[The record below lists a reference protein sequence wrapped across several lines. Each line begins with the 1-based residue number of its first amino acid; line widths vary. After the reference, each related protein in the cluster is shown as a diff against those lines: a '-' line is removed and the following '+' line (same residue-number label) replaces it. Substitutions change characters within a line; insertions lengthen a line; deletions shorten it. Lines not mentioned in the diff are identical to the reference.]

1 MDTLYRYGLLWLAFA
16 WYMLTATAQTQ
27 PDFHT
32 VSGVVR
38 SEDTGKGIAHI
49 SVTVPQEHVSTVT
62 NADGYFVLKTRQ
74 MPQRITLSHVGYRTK
89 EVTLDRQTQNLE
101 IMLKPS
107 VVMLTEIIVN
117 SGDAREI
124 LKAAVAKIPANFS
137 GNAELFRGF
146 YRETTRK
153 GRRYI
158 YVGEAVIDM
167 YKTAYNRPVAGD
179 RVRIDKARRLLSPN
193 AADTLGAKVQGG
205 PTLPLYVDVAKNIE
219 YIFSDAEMMNYD
231 YSLDTPTAIDDRP
244 QIVIDMRPRLTVNY
258 PLYFGRIFI
267 DRNTLAFTRV
277 ELELDMS
284 DKAKAT
290 MAMLVR
296 KPVGVRFKPK
306 ELRIIADYVT
316 QQGVTRLNYVQ
327 SSSVFGC
334 EWKRKLFSSNYRVTA
349 EMVVTDR
356 YPEATPIAGR
366 SSFDSRSSLF
376 DKVELFE
383 DSHFWGK
390 DNIIEPT
397 ENLLKAIDKLKHKL
411 QKDRSE

>member
-1 MDTLYRYGLLWLAFA
+1 
-16 WYMLTATAQTQ
+16 ML
-27 PDFHT
+27 H
-32 VSGVVR
+32 
-38 SEDTGKGIAHI
+38 
-49 SVTVPQEHVSTVT
+49 
-62 NADGYFVLKTRQ
+62 
-74 MPQRITLSHVGYRTK
+74 RI
-89 EVTLDRQTQNLE
+89 
-101 IMLKPS
+101 
-107 VVMLTEIIVN
+107 
-117 SGDAREI
+117 
-124 LKAAVAKIPANFS
+124 KI
-137 GNAELFRGF
+137 
-146 YRETTRK
+146 
-153 GRRYI
+153 
-158 YVGEAVIDM
+158 
-167 YKTAYNRPVAGD
+167 
-179 RVRIDKARRLLSPN
+179 
-193 AADTLGAKVQGG
+193 
-205 PTLPLYVDVAKNIE
+205 
-219 YIFSDAEMMNYD
+219 
-231 YSLDTPTAIDDRP
+231 
-244 QIVIDMRPRLTVNY
+244 IDMRPRLTVNY